1 MDVLGAG
8 GAGGL
13 LGAGGAGNAV
23 MIALHID
30 LTFQRL
36 SRKSL
41 AGWWQG
47 YGSRELVLSRRISPV

>member
-23 MIALHID
+23 MTTLHID
-30 LTFQRL
+30 LIFQRL
-36 SRKSL
+36 SKKSF
-41 AGWWQG
+41 ADWWQG
-47 YGSRELVLSRRISPV
+47 YGARGLVRSG